1 MYAAERVDA
10 RALDHLEV
18 IVREAAEELAAW
30 RARALKAEAD
40 AKAGGAAPS
49 RGAASRGEAQA
60 RGDSVARAAVV
71 AELEAENRVL
81 RQRVEAARVRVA
93 DLVARLAFLEEQ
105 AGMAAG
111 AGPGR

>member
-1 MYAAERVDA
+1 MYAAERADA

-18 IVREAAEELAAW
+18 MVREAAEELAAW

-40 AKAGGAAPS
+40 LKAGGAPS
-49 RGAASRGEAQA
+49 RGAPAA

-71 AELEAENRVL
+71 AELEAENRAL
-81 RQRVEAARVRVA
+81 RQRVEAARARVA

-105 AGMAAG
+105 AGTPA